1 LFPETSA
8 SMIKVFIA
16 DDRPVFREGLKS
28 IMEEIRDMSVI
39 TEHGGGDQ
47 FLDAAHRAQ
56 ADVLLLGDVSVPTS
70 RILDFVRAH
79 RGTGSRLKILVLGMH
94 DDDEYA
100 VRLLRA
106 GADGYLTK
114 DHSAPQ
120 LLEAIRRVAGGRR
133 YVSPGLAQK
142 LVFDA
147 QVSAAGRPQDALS
160 DREYQVLCL
169 FCSGKSFRAIAAELG
184 LSPKT
189 VGTYRSRIMQKLHLT
204 TNAAIIRFGIENGL
218 VG

>member
-1 LFPETSA
+1 
-8 SMIKVFIA
+8 MIKVFIA

-28 IMEEIRDMSVI
+28 IMEEMRDMSLI
-39 TEHGGGDQ
+39 TDHGGGDQ
-47 FLDAAHRAQ
+47 FLDAAHSAQ
-56 ADVLLLGDVSVPTS
+56 ADVLLVGDVSVPTS
-70 RILDFVRAH
+70 KILDMVRAH
-79 RGTGSRLKILVLGMH
+79 HRTGARLKILMLGMH

-114 DHSAPQ
+114 DHSPEE

-133 YVSPGLAQK
+133 YVSPQLAQK
-142 LVFDA
+142 LVFDV
-147 QVSAAGRPQDALS
+147 QVSTTGRPQDTLS
-160 DREYQVLCL
+160 DREYQVLCM

-189 VGTYRSRIMQKLHLT
+189 VGTYRGRIMDKLHLR

-218 VG
+218 VE

>member
-1 LFPETSA
+1 MMGDIHDLSLVTL
-8 SMIKVFIA
+8 V
-16 DDRPVFREGLKS
+16 
-28 IMEEIRDMSVI
+28 
-39 TEHGGGDQ
+39 TNGGGDQ
-47 FLDAAHRAQ
+47 FLDAALAAH

-70 RILDFVRAH
+70 KILDLVRAH
-79 RGTGSRLKILVLGMH
+79 RRNPSGLKILVLGMH

-114 DHSAPQ
+114 DHSSEQ

-133 YVSPGLAQK
+133 YVSPRLAQK
-142 LVFDA
+142 LVFDV
-147 QVSAAGRPQDALS
+147 QVSDTGRPQDTLS
-160 DREYQVLCL
+160 DREYQVLCM
-169 FCSGKSFRAIAAELG
+169 FCSGTSFRAIATELG

-189 VGTYRSRIMQKLHLT
+189 VGTYRNRIMQKLHLK

-218 VG
+218 VDSRAGLSGKD

>member
-1 LFPETSA
+1 
-8 SMIKVFIA
+8 MIKVFIA

-28 IMEEIRDMSVI
+28 IMEKIRDM
-39 TEHGGGDQ
+39 TLLADPGGADQ
-47 FLDAAHRAQ
+47 FLEAAERAQ
-56 ADVLLLGDVSVPTS
+56 ADVVLLGDVSVPTS
-70 RILDFVRAH
+70 KILDVIRAY
-79 RGTGSRLKILVLGMH
+79 RGTPSKLKILVLGMQD

-106 GADGYLTK
+106 GADGYLSK
-114 DHSAPQ
+114 DHSPAQ

-133 YVSPGLAQK
+133 YVSPQLAQK
-142 LVFDA
+142 LVFDV
-147 QVSAAGRPQDALS
+147 QVRVPARPQDALS

-169 FCSGKSFRAIAAELG
+169 FCSGKSFRAIATELG

-189 VGTYRSRIMQKLHLT
+189 VGTYRRRIMEKLQLT

>member
-1 LFPETSA
+1 
-8 SMIKVFIA
+8 MIKVFIA

-28 IMEEIRDMSVI
+28 IMEKIRDM
-39 TEHGGGDQ
+39 TLLADPGGADQ
-47 FLDAAHRAQ
+47 FLEAAERAQ
-56 ADVLLLGDVSVPTS
+56 ADVVLLGDVSVPTS
-70 RILDFVRAH
+70 KILDVIRAY
-79 RGTGSRLKILVLGMH
+79 RGTPSKLKILVLGMQD

-106 GADGYLTK
+106 GADGYLSK
-114 DHSAPQ
+114 DHSPAQ

-133 YVSPGLAQK
+133 YVSPQLAQK
-142 LVFDA
+142 LVFDV
-147 QVSAAGRPQDALS
+147 QVRVPARPQDALS

-169 FCSGKSFRAIAAELG
+169 FCSGKSFRAIATELG

-189 VGTYRSRIMQKLHLT
+189 VGTYRRRIMEKLQLT
-204 TNAAIIRFGIENGL
+204 TNAALIRFGIENGL